1 MNKENKPKN
10 EMSVYLSHLKYK
22 ASDFSDI
29 LKSYVTNMRLVAL
42 VLLFVILGGLVS
54 FFSVARTLNPEINIA
69 MVAVSTVLPGA
80 TPTDMESL
88 ITKKLENEI
97 KKVDDIDVISSTSRE
112 SVSVIMIQFKDG
124 VDRDDAQTDVQN
136 AVGAVSDLPDDAQ
149 SPRVKALNF
158 EDVPVSRYAV
168 IANDTDQASLNSFIE
183 SFKTDLENENL
194 IDRVE
199 ISGNETQEVQVLI
212 SQEKLQ
218 ELNVNLQSLLPL
230 ITSATSS
237 YPAGTVYSDKSEIG
251 LTIDRDSMTLDDLRS
266 TVISVDGVLYR
277 LGDIAEVSERSAP
290 GYVPAF
296 ITKPDGTEYRAI
308 TIDTYRILGSKISE
322 ATEQTEATIE
332 KYEKIA
338 NGSISFIKVS
348 DINNDINKS
357 FSDLYSNLFMTVCL
371 VFIVL
376 FLFVGVRQAF
386 LAAISVPLVFMTA
399 FIVMYTIGMSLNFL
413 SIFAL
418 LISLG
423 LLVDVTIVVISAITT
438 YYRSGKF
445 SPKETGLLV
454 WKDFFTTLLVTT
466 LTTVWAFLPLLLA
479 GGMMGAFLKPLPI
492 VVSSVLLGSVFIG
505 FFIILPLMVWL
516 LDFSMPKRVLNLIK
530 LIGFIFV
537 LFISFS
543 FIQKILNDIQLEFS
557 KWWWILII
565 LIILILTIILLILFI
580 SLGRVI
586 KNIFNYFK
594 NLIANKFSI
603 SKNKDESHDGIIDI
617 SFIERLYKKAL
628 NKILLKRKHRRSI
641 VWLVILFFIFSISL
655 IGFGFVKNEFF
666 PKEDANM
673 VYVSMELPLDTRA
686 SVAEDISLNF
696 VSQINDI
703 SGLSN
708 IQTQIGAKIDGDG
721 NLNLGLDASNV
732 LLTVNLVDV
741 DDREITSSEVAKS
754 LRENNAVKNFING
767 KIVVVESAGGPP
779 AGADVTIKLTGDD
792 LEQLN
797 VYVEQVKS
805 HLKEKD
811 GVINVRKSVESGSV
825 KIVFIP
831 NKSAMMEYGVSL
843 QEIGFY
849 LRTFGSGMVVS
860 GDIDFDDLSDSRD
873 IVLRLSDDV
882 QSVDALERTVI
893 QTNRGEQIPL
903 TTLGKFKLK
912 ESPAQI
918 KREDLKRVLSVT
930 AAVEEGYNATQINEE
945 VSEFMEIGM
954 QLADGYSWQSGGA
967 NEENNKSVQSILKAM
982 LLAFVLIFLTL
993 IIQLNSYRKS
1003 FIVLLV
1009 IPLAIS
1015 GVFVLFA
1022 IFGLP
1027 LSFPALI
1034 GVLALFGIVINN
1046 SIMIIDQINKNH
1058 KEDMSFHQAVVDGS
1072 SSRLEPILLSSLTT
1086 IVGLLPITITQP
1098 VWQGLGGAIIS
1109 GLSFSGIIMLFFI
1122 PAVYYMIFENDKD
1135 F

>member
-22 ASDFSDI
+22 ASDFSGF

-42 VLLFVILGGLVS
+42 VLLFVILGGVVS

-112 SVSVIMIQFKDG
+112 SVSVIVIQFKDG

-149 SPRVKALNF
+149 SPRVKAIDF
-158 EDVPVSRYAV
+158 EDMPVSRYAV

-183 SFKTDLENENL
+183 SFKDDLENESL

-199 ISGNETQEVQVLI
+199 VSGNETQEVQVLI

-218 ELNVNLQSLLPL
+218 ELDINLQSLLPL

-266 TVISVDGVLYR
+266 TVISVNGTLHR

-290 GYVPAF
+290 GYVLAF

-322 ATEQTEATIE
+322 ATDQIESIVE
-332 KYEKIA
+332 KYDGIA

-348 DINNDINKS
+348 DINNEINKS

-371 VFIVL
+371 VFLVL
-376 FLFVGVRQAF
+376 FLFVGIRQAF
-386 LAAISVPLVFMTA
+386 LAAMSVPLVFMTA
-399 FIVMYTIGMSLNFL
+399 FIVMYATGMSLNFL
-413 SIFAL
+413 SIFSL
-418 LISLG
+418 LLSLG

-445 SPKETGLLV
+445 SPKEAALLV

-530 LIGFIFV
+530 IIGFIFV
-537 LFISFS
+537 LNIPFS
-543 FIQKILNDIQLEFS
+543 FIQKILNDIQIEFS

-565 LIILILTIILLILFI
+565 AFILILAITLVILFI
-580 SLGRVI
+580 SFGRII
-586 KNIFNYFK
+586 KNIFNYLK

-617 SFIERLYKKAL
+617 SFIERVYKKTL
-628 NKILLKRKHRRSI
+628 NKTLSNKKNRRSI
-641 VWLVILFFIFSISL
+641 VWIVVLFFIFSSSL
-655 IGFGFVKNEFF
+655 VKFGFVKNEFF
-666 PKEDANM
+666 PKEDMNM
-673 VYVSMELPLDTRA
+673 IYVSMDLPLDTRA
-686 SVAEDISLNF
+686 SVAEEISLDF

-732 LLTVNLVDV
+732 LITINLVDV
-741 DDREITSSEVAKS
+741 DDREITSSEVAQS
-754 LRENNAVKNFING
+754 LRENDVVKNFTNG
-767 KIVVVESAGGPP
+767 NIVVVEFAGGPP
-779 AGADVTIKLTGDD
+779 AGADVTIKLAGDD

-797 VYVEQVKS
+797 AYVNQVMN

-843 QEIGFY
+843 HEVGFY

-860 GDIDFDDLSDSRD
+860 DDVDFDDLSDSRD

-893 QTNRGEQIPL
+893 QTSRGEQIPL

-912 ESPAQI
+912 ESPVQI

-945 VSEFMEIGM
+945 VGEFMQKEM
-954 QLADGYSWQSGGA
+954 RLADGYSWQSGGA

-1022 IFGLP
+1022 VFGLP

-1046 SIMIIDQINKNH
+1046 SIMIIRSIK
-1058 KEDMSFHQAVVDGS
+1058 
-1072 SSRLEPILLSSLTT
+1072 
-1086 IVGLLPITITQP
+1086 
-1098 VWQGLGGAIIS
+1098 IIRK
-1109 GLSFSGIIMLFFI
+1109 I
-1122 PAVYYMIFENDKD
+1122 
-1135 F
+1135 

>member
-29 LKSYVTNMRLVAL
+29 LKNYVTNMRLVAL
-42 VLLFVILGGLVS
+42 VLLFIILGGLIS
-54 FFSVARTLNPEINIA
+54 FFSVSRTLNPEINIA

-112 SVSVIMIQFKDG
+112 SVSTIVIQFKDG
-124 VDRDDAQTDVQN
+124 VDRDKAQTDVQN
-136 AVGAVSDLPDDAQ
+136 AVGAVSDLPADAQ
-149 SPRVKALNF
+149 SPRVKAIDF
-158 EDVPVSRYAV
+158 EDIPVSRYAV

-183 SFKTDLENENL
+183 SFKDDLENESL

-199 ISGNETQEVQVLI
+199 VSGNETQEIQILI

-218 ELNVNLQSLLPL
+218 ELDINLQSLLPL

-251 LTIDRDSMTLDDLRS
+251 LTIDRDSMTLDDLRG
-266 TVISVDGVLYR
+266 TVVSVNGILYR
-277 LGDIAEVSERSAP
+277 LGDIAEISERSAP

-322 ATEQTEATIE
+322 ATDQTESIIK
-332 KYEKIA
+332 KYEEIA

-348 DINNDINKS
+348 DINNEINKS

-371 VFIVL
+371 VFLVL
-376 FLFVGVRQAF
+376 FLFVGIRQAF
-386 LAAISVPLVFMTA
+386 LAAMSVPLVFMTT
-399 FIVMYTIGMSLNFL
+399 FIVMYAIGMSLNFL
-413 SIFAL
+413 SIFSL
-418 LISLG
+418 LLSLG

-445 SPKETGLLV
+445 SPKEAALLV

-479 GGMMGAFLKPLPI
+479 GGIMGEFLKPLPV

-516 LDFSMPKRVLNLIK
+516 LDFSMPKRVRVLLTIF
-530 LIGFIFV
+530 IGFFIIFV
-537 LFISFS
+537 F
-543 FIQKILNDIQLEFS
+543 QKILVNMQMEIS
-557 KWWWILII
+557 KIG
-565 LIILILTIILLILFI
+565 LILSIPFLFALLFSTFVI
-580 SLGRVI
+580 I

-594 NLIANKFSI
+594 NLIKNKFDF
-603 SKNKDESHDGIIDI
+603 SKNRDESRDGIIDI
-617 SFIERLYKKAL
+617 SFIERVYKKAL

-641 VWLVILFFIFSISL
+641 VWIVVLFFLFSISL
-655 IGFGFVKNEFF
+655 VGFGFVKNEFF
-666 PKEDANM
+666 PKEDMNM
-673 VYVSMELPLDTRA
+673 IYVSMDLPLDTRA
-686 SVAEDISLNF
+686 SVAEEIALDF
-696 VSQINDI
+696 VSQINDV

-732 LLTVNLVDV
+732 LITVNLVDV
-741 DDREITSSEVAKS
+741 DEREITSSEVAQS
-754 LRENNAVKNFING
+754 LRESEAIENFIDG
-767 KIVVVESAGGPP
+767 EIVVVEFAGGPP

-792 LEQLN
+792 LERLN
-797 VYVEQVKS
+797 VYVDQVMS

-825 KIVFIP
+825 KIVFVP
-831 NKSAMMEYGVSL
+831 NKSAMMEHGVSL

-860 GDIDFDDLSDSRD
+860 GDVDFDDLSDSRD

-893 QTNRGEQIPL
+893 QTSRGEQIPL

-912 ESPAQI
+912 ESPVQI

-930 AAVEEGYNATQINEE
+930 AAVEEGYNATQVNEE
-945 VSEFMEIGM
+945 VGEFMQKEM
-954 QLADGYSWQSGGA
+954 RLADGYSWQSGGA

-982 LLAFVLIFLTL
+982 FLAFVLIFLTL

-1058 KEDMSFHQAVVDGS
+1058 KEDMGFHQSVVDGA
-1072 SSRLEPILLSSLTT
+1072 SSRLEPILLSSMTT

-1109 GLSFSGIIMLFFI
+1109 GLAFSGIIMLFFI
-1122 PAVYYMIFENDKD
+1122 PSVYYMMFEGGE
-1135 F
+1135 